1 MTTEKRFVGIG
12 DKNSSKVTFSL
23 LVASAEALV
32 VGLWYI
38 YMYNCMYNG
47 MYNCIFAM
55 HHHNRH
61 QPFEIFTR
69 PSSSVT
75 PVTQDHFYSI
85 NATQDNAPPR
95 KLRDAIPCQVLLDQ
109 WPRKTM
115 QCHFIDK
122 APHLF
127 ASINNFSR
135 CSTKTLSKILSLFQV
150 VAPPGGKSS
159 IGFDET
165 EEDRKPLMP
174 KNSSCAAKVKSL

>member
-1 MTTEKRFVGIG
+1 MKIVKILADMYRKMMMKKDFLINCDRFLWEEIYICGRQHYHGRQVAFSATSTLGNMTTEKRFVGIG
-12 DKNSSKVTFSL
+12 DKNSSKVTFSP

-38 YMYNCMYNG
+38 YMYNCMYDG

-85 NATQDNAPPR
+85 NATQYNAPPR
-95 KLRDAIPCQVLLDQ
+95 KLRDAIPSQVPHPTCFWTSMAVGEPDQ
-109 WPRKTM
+109 
-115 QCHFIDK
+115 
-122 APHLF
+122 
-127 ASINNFSR
+127 
-135 CSTKTLSKILSLFQV
+135 
-150 VAPPGGKSS
+150 
-159 IGFDET
+159 
-165 EEDRKPLMP
+165 
-174 KNSSCAAKVKSL
+174 

>member
-1 MTTEKRFVGIG
+1 MGIG

-85 NATQDNAPPR
+85 NATQYNAPPR
-95 KLRDAIPCQVLLDQ
+95 KLRDAIPSQV
-109 WPRKTM
+109 
-115 QCHFIDK
+115 
-122 APHLF
+122 PHPTCFWTSMAVQQKLYLK
-127 ASINNFSR
+127 FSLCFR
-135 CSTKTLSKILSLFQV
+135 WSL
-150 VAPPGGKSS
+150 PPGGSLQL
-159 IGFDET
+159 G
-165 EEDRKPLMP
+165 LMRRW
-174 KNSSCAAKVKSL
+174 KIANL

>member
-1 MTTEKRFVGIG
+1 MVCIIVYLQCTTTTDTNLLRFSPGPAAV
-12 DKNSSKVTFSL
+12 L
-23 LVASAEALV
+23 
-32 VGLWYI
+32 
-38 YMYNCMYNG
+38 
-47 MYNCIFAM
+47 
-55 HHHNRH
+55 R
-61 QPFEIFTR
+61 
-69 PSSSVT
+69 
-75 PVTQDHFYSI
+75 QDHFYSI
-85 NATQDNAPPR
+85 NATQYNAPPR
-95 KLRDAIPCQVLLDQ
+95 KLRDAIPSQVPHPTCFWTSMAVGEPDQ

-127 ASINNFSR
+127 ASINYFSR

-174 KNSSCAAKVKSL
+174 KNSSCAAKVKYL